1 LLHQSGSNSEFTSSA
16 VRFINAILTL
26 RRVQCFLATRGDG
39 REKKNTANFGSR
51 PAITAGLG
59 LLAGHHLTRLALQR
73 QVGRYL
79 LATAAAI
86 IYAAGTSRYTGSG
99 RNLHG
104 NEFVRNT
111 FPIGLYHL

>member
-1 LLHQSGSNSEFTSSA
+1 M
-16 VRFINAILTL
+16 
-26 RRVQCFLATRGDG
+26 FLATRGDV
-39 REKKNTANFGSR
+39 REKNAELWLAAGDNCWSHH
-51 PAITAGLG
+51 AGLG
-59 LLAGHHLTRLALQR
+59 LLAGHHLPWLALQR
-73 QVGRYL
+73 QVGRVL

-111 FPIGLYHL
+111 FSSRPI